1 METGKQD
8 DVTESFQVFTWEKK
22 VYTTE
27 ESIMVTQ
34 IRKMSIRI

>member
-8 DVTESFQVFTWEKK
+8 DVTESFQVFTWGKK
-22 VYTTE
+22 VYITE